1 MLCNMMRHMKPTSTA
16 LLTVP
21 EAAAQLRVDPATV
34 RRWITIGRLPASKPG
49 RDYRIRA
56 AVVEQLLTGELTTT
70 TALTDEDVAAHTRAQ
85 LVAAQPSTAELRTRL
100 ATS

>member
-1 MLCNMMRHMKPTSTA
+1 MIARMKQTPD

-49 RDYRIRA
+49 RDYRIQA
-56 AVVEQLLTGELTTT
+56 AHVAQLLHG
-70 TALTDEDVAAHTRAQ
+70 Q
-85 LVAAQPSTAELRTRL
+85 LVTSTAITTGSEVTR
-100 ATS
+100 